1 MNGSGAKSRLGAR
14 LKIEAVVFDIGE
26 TLIDETRVWT
36 AWADWLG
43 VPRFTFMAVLGGVIE
58 RGEDH
63 REVFEAFRPGFDSAA
78 AHAERAAAGT
88 MIWFEAGDL
97 YPDVPACLREL
108 TAGGFRLAIA
118 GNQPRG
124 AEDVLNQIGL
134 PVELVASSERWGV
147 HKPSP
152 AFFDRLSGELGLSPE
167 RIAYVG
173 DRLDNDVMPARDAGM
188 FSVFLKRGPCGYI
201 HARRPEME
209 LADLSI
215 ESLDPLPEL
224 LTARNAAHT
233 EMEDH
238 TQ

>member
-147 HKPSP
+147 RKPAP
-152 AFFDRLSGELGLSPE
+152 AFFERVLELVSGAPGEV
-167 RIAYVG
+167 AYVG
-173 DRLDNDVMPARDAGM
+173 DRVDNDIVPALAAGM
-188 FSVFLKRGPCGYI
+188 AAVHVRRGSWAHEFPTPPGVPAI
-201 HARRPEME
+201 DSLAE
-209 LADLSI
+209 LPDVLV
-215 ESLDPLPEL
+215 
-224 LTARNAAHT
+224 
-233 EMEDH
+233 
-238 TQ
+238 